1 MYPDYSTLNCV
12 SVLQIYLMF
21 WGWQFTEVISTG
33 QTVEIQKCHW
43 AGLTKTLVTPQNL
56 YCLVLVDF
64 MD

>member
-1 MYPDYSTLNCV
+1 
-12 SVLQIYLMF
+12 MF
-21 WGWQFTEVISTG
+21 WGWQFMEVISTG
-33 QTVEIQKCHW
+33 QTVEIRKCHW